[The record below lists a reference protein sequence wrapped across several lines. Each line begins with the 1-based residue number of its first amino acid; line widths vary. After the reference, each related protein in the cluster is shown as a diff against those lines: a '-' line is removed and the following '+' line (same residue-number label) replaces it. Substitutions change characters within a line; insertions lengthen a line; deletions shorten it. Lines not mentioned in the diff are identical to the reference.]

1 MKSRKYIDQGD
12 SVQASEK
19 LYKVAEECVRALA
32 IRFGILEAVSCVAID
47 SALKEVGCRA
57 LLLLFK

>member
-1 MKSRKYIDQGD
+1 M
-12 SVQASEK
+12 QASEK